1 MPVNTKRIRLVK
13 DGNVTKGPVVYWMS
27 RDQRLNDN
35 WALLFAQE
43 QAIQMQT
50 PLIVV
55 FCLVPGFLGA
65 TLRHYGFML
74 RGLEQ
79 VAAALA
85 EKHIAFHLLEGMPMQ
100 VLPAFLHGQKAG
112 CLIADFDPL
121 RLKRQWQEGVL
132 KKITVPCYEVDAHN
146 IVPCWHASQ
155 KQEYGAYT
163 LRPKILRILPAFMNA
178 FPKLQIHPYA
188 LSTKIQ
194 QIGWQELVRRLPLD
208 RSVSEVNWI
217 ASGEKAAMKTLRKF
231 LKHGLSDYDQKR
243 NDPTLNGQ
251 SGLSPYLHFGHVSA
265 QRVAA
270 EIMKCPAPKH
280 SRDAFLEELII
291 RRELSDNFCFFNP
304 DYDSIKGFPVW
315 AQKTLNDHRKDRRPY
330 LYSLK
335 QFEHGE
341 THDDLWNAA
350 QREMVTFGK
359 MHGYLRM
366 YWAKKILEW
375 TESPE
380 QALEIAIHLNNRY
393 ELDGRDPNGYTGI
406 AWSIG
411 GVHDRAWGERPIFGK
426 IRYMS
431 YNGCRSKFAV
441 SAYIKQH
448 MDRDLTS
455 LMKLS
460 TEI

>member
-1 MPVNTKRIRLVK
+1 
-13 DGNVTKGPVVYWMS
+13 MS
-27 RDQRLNDN
+27 RDQRVHDN

-43 QAIQMQT
+43 QALQMQS

-55 FCLVPGFLGA
+55 FCLVPEFLNA
-65 TLRHYGFML
+65 TLRQYGFML
-74 RGLEQ
+74 RGLKELE
-79 VAAALA
+79 ASLA
-85 EKHIAFHLLEGMPMQ
+85 KKNISFHLLEGEPEQ
-100 VLPAFLHGQKAG
+100 VLPAFLRSHKAG
-112 CLIADFDPL
+112 SLVADFDPL
-121 RLKRQWQEGVL
+121 RIKKQWQERVSPN
-132 KKITVPCYEVDAHN
+132 ITIPFYEVDTHN
-146 IVPCWHASQ
+146 IVPCWIASQ

-163 LRPKILRILPAFMNA
+163 LRPKILRVLPDFLQS
-178 FPKLQIHPYA
+178 FSKLKVHPYA
-188 LSTKIQ
+188 LSTKAKNID
-194 QIGWQELVRRLPLD
+194 WHEYVKRLPLD
-208 RSVSEVNWI
+208 KSVSEVNWM

-243 NDPTLNGQ
+243 NNPTLNGR

-304 DYDSIKGFPVW
+304 DYDSIQGFPLW

-335 QFEHGE
+335 QFEYGE

-380 QALEIAIHLNNRY
+380 QALEIAVHLNNRY

-441 SAYIKQH
+441 SEYIKQH
-448 MDRDLTS
+448 MDKDPRS
-455 LMKLS
+455 PMKQT
-460 TEI
+460 TEL